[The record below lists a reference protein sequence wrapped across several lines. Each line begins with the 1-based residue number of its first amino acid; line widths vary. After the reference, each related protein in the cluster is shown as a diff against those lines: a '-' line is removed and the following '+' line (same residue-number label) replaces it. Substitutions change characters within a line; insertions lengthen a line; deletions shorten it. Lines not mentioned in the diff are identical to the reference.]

1 MEFITSQFKN
11 FTFVSYLTFA
21 MVILCFFLSGNLNS
35 ARKNSPM
42 WPLIIANVSFWY
54 FIGTVPGNFD
64 TYIKII
70 TFTSVACICWY
81 WWIKINENEENEDR
95 GFIRSGKETVANW
108 YNSAKQSVKN
118 KASETV
124 GGGFFGELLASA
136 VDIGTQKADGKLSG
150 FLGLFGNSDQYFH
163 PSRGSINTFR
173 NLLLI
178 AMIISMLYIS

>member
-1 MEFITSQFKN
+1 MN
-11 FTFVSYLTFA
+11 FREV
-21 MVILCFFLSGNLNS
+21 NKRLNELNNQL
-35 ARKNSPM
+35 AYQE
-42 WPLIIANVSFWY
+42 LL
-54 FIGTVPGNFD
+54 
-64 TYIKII
+64 
-70 TFTSVACICWY
+70 
-81 WWIKINENEENEDR
+81 ELQE
-95 GFIRSGKETVANW
+95 
-108 YNSAKQSVKN
+108 SVKN

-150 FLGLFGNSDQYFH
+150 FLGLFGNSDEYFH